1 MSTDKTGK
9 PLTDEN
15 GKPFFD
21 DPNAALRQIAQN
33 PAAYAHYLADFNR
46 VVLDM
51 QAKLE
56 ALQHETRVHCR
67 GTRVEGDMR
76 GQAFLRSFP
85 VEKSLRDVIKNL
97 RNAVSG
103 LEDSAHKRHAHDEKV
118 KEVKK
123 RRREKAQIKQR
134 KNSPQLQA
142 SPQNWQSSQNPG
154 PQQGVREADMGYGGP
169 TSIYDL
175 GRRESA

>member
-1 MSTDKTGK
+1 VNSEET
-9 PLTDEN
+9 

-21 DPNAALRQIAQN
+21 DPNAALREIAQN

-56 ALQHETRVHCR
+56 ILQREARVHCR
-67 GTRVEGDMR
+67 GTRVEGDKM

-85 VEKSLRDVIKNL
+85 VEKSLNDVLKNL
-97 RNAVSG
+97 KSVTSG
-103 LEDSAHKRHAHDEKV
+103 LEKSAHKRHAHDEKV

-123 RRREKAQIKQR
+123 QRKAKALLKAQ
-134 KNSPQLQA
+134 KNNVPIQAAPENPPQQA
-142 SPQNWQSSQNPG
+142 APSQN
-154 PQQGVREADMGYGGP
+154 VGYGGP
-169 TSIYDL
+169 TSIYNL
-175 GRRESA
+175 GNRESA